1 MTKTVTKTDA
11 ATAVEVKKEAKNKEI
26 TFLKNLYTDFKE
38 TFGAVF
44 GDAEEFAKQHKVLLI
59 IAFIGFL
66 LYRNKVFS
74 INGFVKR
81 LEERI
86 KEDRDW

>member
-1 MTKTVTKTDA
+1 MTKSTVKA
-11 ATAVEVKKEAKNKEI
+11 EGVEEIKKEAKNKEI